1 MTQPPLLPDTPPRTL
16 HRVLLALVL
25 VGCAAVDSGVFS
37 LERSPHLN
45 LAPQLKQD
53 IIAEE
58 RDRSQLAG
66 LKLDLSCRARPIDRQ
81 MPLGCVRSGGKL

>member
-53 IIAEE
+53 RVVRKI
-58 RDRSQLAG
+58 DRSQLAP
-66 LKLDLSCRARPIDRQ
+66 LKLEYWQLQILKHLNSR
-81 MPLGCVRSGGKL
+81 